1 MNFSDNY
8 NNILVIRPLVNDM
21 VTDINEIPVIK
32 KTSIDNYFL
41 NKLEVTNFKN
51 LNSIKYRR
59 LTIIDSFNDDY
70 VLARLW
76 NDPLKYVSK
85 FSELFAVAS
94 PDFSVYPEMNRI
106 MILNN
111 IFKSRWIGAF
121 WQSFGVNV
129 IPTITWALEDTYD
142 ICFSGVEKNGIVIIS
157 TLGVSKNYEIF
168 IKGFN
173 EMKKRLNP
181 QIIIVIGKL
190 YPDMEGNFLHY
201 TLNDT
206 FNPKKKVQQLRLFRM
221 AHHIIKS
228 GGEISYG
235 W

>member
-157 TLGVSKNYEIF
+157 TLGVAKNYDIF

-181 QIIIVIGKL
+181 QLIIVIGKL